1 MTETATPKTKVLIIE
16 DNPVNAK
23 LLSLFLSEAGFETI
37 HAIDGHSG
45 LEAVRTPGIGAV
57 LLDRMMP
64 DMDGLDV
71 LQKIKLGKD
80 SWNIPVIMLTAAL
93 SSKQIQEA
101 KLVGAYDCL
110 PKPYNR
116 EKIIVTLEAAIKSR
130 RED

>member
-1 MTETATPKTKVLIIE
+1 
-16 DNPVNAK
+16 
-23 LLSLFLSEAGFETI
+23 
-37 HAIDGHSG
+37 
-45 LEAVRTPGIGAV
+45 
-57 LLDRMMP
+57 MMP